1 MRLAVLLATVA
12 IMGVY
17 ALSAAIVFGVA
28 LQRIIPKLAARHM
41 ENTRWFSLAK
51 IINTTSLI
59 LGTAVFATL
68 FTDAF
73 VELLEAN
80 KAAVAIGISA
90 LAIRWMTKC
99 YRAMKFKK
107 EQPAILGSVEA
118 TTFFVLPV
126 SLASVGVYMLLGHV
140 FWLTLSGWV
149 LMVLATLLLT
159 AGGCSFLYW
168 KAGIQAAKSVQ
179 SASRMFIA
187 LFSLLAAV
195 AVQLVVRNDSPHLL
209 TLPFAIFIILVAC
222 TLLWQGA
229 LMSTKRAD
237 HGVWWY
243 VAFLLLVSPL
253 LFALANQP
261 WVVYGQFTYDQAFGG
276 LYGTTPVIILITI
289 IAGILLS
296 IAPWWLG
303 SFKKR

>member
-1 MRLAVLLATVA
+1 MRLAVLLATV
-12 IMGVY
+12 IVMGIY
-17 ALSAAIVFGVA
+17 ALSAAVVFGVA
-28 LQRIIPKLAARHM
+28 IQRLIPKLAARHM
-41 ENTRWFSLAK
+41 ENTRWFAVAK
-51 IINTTSLI
+51 MVNSTSLV

-73 VELLEAN
+73 TELLEAN
-80 KAAVAIGISA
+80 KAAAAIAISA
-90 LAIRWMTKC
+90 LAVRWVTKC
-99 YRAMKFKK
+99 YRGMKFKK

-126 SLASVGVYMLLGHV
+126 SLASIGVYMLLGHV
-140 FWLTLSGWV
+140 FWLSISGWV
-149 LMVLATLLLT
+149 LMVLATLLLS

-168 KAGIQAAKSVQ
+168 KAGLKATKSVQ

-187 LFSLLAAV
+187 LFSLLAAI

-209 TLPFAIFIILVAC
+209 NLPFAIFIILVAC

-229 LMSTKRAD
+229 LMSTQRAD

-243 VAFLLLVSPL
+243 VAFLLFVSPL

-276 LYGTTPVIILITI
+276 LYGATPAIILIVI
-289 IAGILLS
+289 IAGLLLS
-296 IAPWWLG
+296 IAPWWL
-303 SFKKR
+303 SSLKKR